1 MGFSRQE
8 YWSGYHTLLQGI
20 FPTQGLNQLLLCFLS
35 CMAGGFFITSTTQY
49 LKTRNTQSYF
59 RKRKLQIIFLLNIDA
74 KIFYKILSN
83 LGNLGK
89 QYIENTIYRENN
101 IWKINQCNSLYYICN
116 YKKKNDCLKIC
127 KKFIWKKFNTSKT
140 LEN

>member
-1 MGFSRQE
+1 MWKYVTKKHWSRVYKIWHTGLIKLEGTKYLLILGLELFFQRPTFS
-8 YWSGYHTLLQGI
+8 I
-20 FPTQGLNQLLLCFLS
+20 FYPGDGRD
-35 CMAGGFFITSTTQY
+35 GGTEPIW
-49 LKTRNTQSYF
+49 
-59 RKRKLQIIFLLNIDA
+59 QIIFLLNIDA